1 MAAPKPKQVRTMTTR
16 FSRPSLIALA
26 VSLSALS
33 GGVTQAAEEMD
44 HSAMGHGSMSMDHS
58 QMGHGSAKAPME
70 GMDHSKMDHGA
81 MQSESGS
88 MDHSQMGHSQSQEK
102 APAMDHSKMGH
113 GTMQGQMEG
122 MDHSKMNHGSAEA
135 PRTTSRTPIPVLT
148 DADRQAAFPPLPGHK
163 VHDSAINSFSC
174 SISSNTKTQMRAAPW
189 PGMRRVG

>member
-1 MAAPKPKQVRTMTTR
+1 MTTR

-58 QMGHGSAKAPME
+58 QM
-70 GMDHSKMDHGA
+70 DHGA
-81 MQSESGS
+81 IQGASGS
-88 MDHSQMGHSQSQEK
+88 MDHSQMGHGQSQEK
-102 APAMDHSKMGH
+102 AQAMDHSKMGH
-113 GTMQGQMEG
+113 GAMQGQMEG

-163 VHDSAINSFSC
+163 VHDSAINSFFPARSAR
-174 SISSNTKTQMRAAPW
+174 I
-189 PGMRRVG
+189 PGRR

>member
-70 GMDHSKMDHGA
+70 GMDHSKMDMNDPVMQA
-81 MQSESGS
+81 MMKQC
-88 MDHSQMGHSQSQEK
+88 
-102 APAMDHSKMGH
+102 
-113 GTMQGQMEG
+113 
-122 MDHSKMNHGSAEA
+122 MNYMRH
-135 PRTTSRTPIPVLT
+135 
-148 DADRQAAFPPLPGHK
+148 PL
-163 VHDSAINSFSC
+163 DIEL
-174 SISSNTKTQMRAAPW
+174 
-189 PGMRRVG
+189 